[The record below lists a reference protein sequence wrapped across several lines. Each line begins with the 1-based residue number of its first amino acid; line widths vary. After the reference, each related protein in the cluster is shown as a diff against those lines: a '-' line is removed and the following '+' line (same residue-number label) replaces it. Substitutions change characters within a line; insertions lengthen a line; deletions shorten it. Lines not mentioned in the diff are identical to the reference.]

1 MCPSGLPIPDQ
12 VHTGTCDGDMGRRGV
27 IRLEVHPGIYVFL
40 YAVWEVCETAVVHW
54 LKWLLEKLPEFNR

>member
-40 YAVWEVCETAVVHW
+40 YAVWKYV
-54 LKWLLEKLPEFNR
+54 KLLSYTG